1 MLLTGSGPRKEAP
14 ATGAPG
20 GGRRCFLRG
29 PGYLAVR
36 WTPRRLG
43 RLASPVPDTHYP
55 LDMLYADDLESMEIP
70 LSYLFRIG
78 LRRAAGSV

>member
-1 MLLTGSGPRKEAP
+1 M
-14 ATGAPG
+14 
-20 GGRRCFLRG
+20 
-29 PGYLAVR
+29 
-36 WTPRRLG
+36 
-43 RLASPVPDTHYP
+43 ASPVPDTHYP